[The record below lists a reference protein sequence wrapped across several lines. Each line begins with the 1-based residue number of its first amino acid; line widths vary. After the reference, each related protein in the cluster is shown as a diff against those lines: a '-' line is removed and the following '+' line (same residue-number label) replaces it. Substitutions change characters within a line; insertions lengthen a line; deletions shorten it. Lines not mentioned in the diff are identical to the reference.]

1 MTNHGGCVILN
12 EMITYPNRK
21 ETRKKFQK
29 TRMPWWSNGKAN
41 LLLVP
46 IFSAM
51 DGTVLYSIM
60 EECFF
65 QSALMSIVM
74 SFGVAVVLNVL
85 PLVIAKFLHGAIY
98 KTTKHGLTM
107 FAVFVAG
114 FLLVYGGTV
123 YLRFAY
129 SDMYE
134 QENQSMTLE
143 NTVSEEKVEN
153 GTENVQEIS
162 EKRRKSMA
170 VVTLLSISP
179 LITSLLGFAIAYVSD
194 DEIHRKVECL
204 ELEKIEIDEKISE
217 IDAAIAQMEHYMEEG
232 IERELTFDEQAMN
245 AAEDEIIARGNV
257 MKAQAR
263 FILAEFLSNP
273 QATTK
278 LSEEMLLKDREESM
292 TREE

>member
-1 MTNHGGCVILN
+1 
-12 EMITYPNRK
+12 
-21 ETRKKFQK
+21 
-29 TRMPWWSNGKAN
+29 
-41 LLLVP
+41 
-46 IFSAM
+46 
-51 DGTVLYSIM
+51 
-60 EECFF
+60 
-65 QSALMSIVM
+65 MSIVM
-74 SFGVAVVLNVL
+74 AFGVAVVLNIL

>member
-1 MTNHGGCVILN
+1 MTNHGGCAILN
-12 EMITYPNRK
+12 EMITYPDRQH
-21 ETRKKFQK
+21 TRYKFHN
-29 TRMPWWSNGKAN
+29 TGIPWWSNEHSI
-41 LLLVP
+41 LLFVP

-51 DGTVLYSIM
+51 VVTVLYSIM
-60 EECFF
+60 EECFL

-74 SFGVAVVLNVL
+74 AFGVAVVLNIL

-194 DEIHRKVECL
+194 DEIRRKVECL

-278 LSEEMLLKDREESM
+278 LSEEMLLKDKEPSVE
-292 TREE
+292 

>member
-1 MTNHGGCVILN
+1 
-12 EMITYPNRK
+12 
-21 ETRKKFQK
+21 
-29 TRMPWWSNGKAN
+29 
-41 LLLVP
+41 
-46 IFSAM
+46 
-51 DGTVLYSIM
+51 
-60 EECFF
+60 
-65 QSALMSIVM
+65 MSIVM
-74 SFGVAVVLNVL
+74 AFGVAVVLNIL

-194 DEIHRKVECL
+194 DEIRRKVECL

-278 LSEEMLLKDREESM
+278 LSEEMLLKDKELSLIHI
-292 TREE
+292 

>member
-1 MTNHGGCVILN
+1 MTNHGGCAILN
-12 EMITYPNRK
+12 EMITYTDRK
-21 ETRKKFQK
+21 ETRKNFKK
-29 TRMPWWSNGKAN
+29 TGMPWWSNEKAN

-60 EECFF
+60 EECFL

-74 SFGVAVVLNVL
+74 AFGVAVVLNIL

-107 FAVFVAG
+107 CAVFVAG

-194 DEIHRKVECL
+194 DEIRRKVECL

-278 LSEEMLLKDREESM
+278 LSEEMLLKDKEPSVE
-292 TREE
+292 

>member
-1 MTNHGGCVILN
+1 
-12 EMITYPNRK
+12 
-21 ETRKKFQK
+21 
-29 TRMPWWSNGKAN
+29 
-41 LLLVP
+41 
-46 IFSAM
+46 
-51 DGTVLYSIM
+51 
-60 EECFF
+60 
-65 QSALMSIVM
+65 MSIVM
-74 SFGVAVVLNVL
+74 AFGVAVVLNIL

-179 LITSLLGFAIAYVSD
+179 LITSLILSILVDTFIS
-194 DEIHRKVECL
+194 
-204 ELEKIEIDEKISE
+204 KISFPMQPGPE
-217 IDAAIAQMEHYMEEG
+217 IGSISDA
-232 IERELTFDEQAMN
+232 
-245 AAEDEIIARGNV
+245 
-257 MKAQAR
+257 
-263 FILAEFLSNP
+263 
-273 QATTK
+273 
-278 LSEEMLLKDREESM
+278 
-292 TREE
+292 

>member
-1 MTNHGGCVILN
+1 MKSQSSFGTDFLCYGWNCPILH
-12 EMITYPNRK
+12 YGRV
-21 ETRKKFQK
+21 F
-29 TRMPWWSNGKAN
+29 
-41 LLLVP
+41 L
-46 IFSAM
+46 
-51 DGTVLYSIM
+51 
-60 EECFF
+60 

-74 SFGVAVVLNVL
+74 AFGVAVVLNIL

-194 DEIHRKVECL
+194 DEIRRKVECL

-278 LSEEMLLKDREESM
+278 LSEEMLLKDKEPSVE
-292 TREE
+292 

>member
-1 MTNHGGCVILN
+1 
-12 EMITYPNRK
+12 
-21 ETRKKFQK
+21 
-29 TRMPWWSNGKAN
+29 
-41 LLLVP
+41 
-46 IFSAM
+46 
-51 DGTVLYSIM
+51 
-60 EECFF
+60 
-65 QSALMSIVM
+65 MSIVM
-74 SFGVAVVLNVL
+74 AFGVAVVLNIL

-170 VVTLLSISP
+170 VVTLL
-179 LITSLLGFAIAYVSD
+179 LGFAIAYVSD
-194 DEIHRKVECL
+194 DEIRRKVECL

-278 LSEEMLLKDREESM
+278 LSEEMLLKDKEPSVE
-292 TREE
+292 

>member
-1 MTNHGGCVILN
+1 MTNHGGCAILN
-12 EMITYPNRK
+12 EMITYPDRK

-29 TRMPWWSNGKAN
+29 TGMPWWSNEKAN

-60 EECFF
+60 EECFL

-74 SFGVAVVLNVL
+74 AFGVAVVLNIL

-143 NTVSEEKVEN
+143 NTVSEERLKTVRKMYKRFLKNGEKVW
-153 GTENVQEIS
+153 
-162 EKRRKSMA
+162 RW
-170 VVTLLSISP
+170 
-179 LITSLLGFAIAYVSD
+179 
-194 DEIHRKVECL
+194 
-204 ELEKIEIDEKISE
+204 
-217 IDAAIAQMEHYMEEG
+217 
-232 IERELTFDEQAMN
+232 
-245 AAEDEIIARGNV
+245 
-257 MKAQAR
+257 
-263 FILAEFLSNP
+263 
-273 QATTK
+273 
-278 LSEEMLLKDREESM
+278 
-292 TREE
+292 

>member
-1 MTNHGGCVILN
+1 MTNHGGCAILN
-12 EMITYPNRK
+12 EMITYPDRK

-29 TRMPWWSNGKAN
+29 TGMPWWSNEKAN

-60 EECFF
+60 EECFL

-74 SFGVAVVLNVL
+74 AFGVAVVLNIL

-143 NTVSEEKVEN
+143 ILYQRKRLKTVRKMY
-153 GTENVQEIS
+153 
-162 EKRRKSMA
+162 KRFLKTAKKYGGGNSVINQPFNYIA
-170 VVTLLSISP
+170 V
-179 LITSLLGFAIAYVSD
+179 GFC
-194 DEIHRKVECL
+194 HCL
-204 ELEKIEIDEKISE
+204 C
-217 IDAAIAQMEHYMEEG
+217 Q
-232 IERELTFDEQAMN
+232 R
-245 AAEDEIIARGNV
+245 
-257 MKAQAR
+257 
-263 FILAEFLSNP
+263 
-273 QATTK
+273 
-278 LSEEMLLKDREESM
+278 
-292 TREE
+292 

>member
-1 MTNHGGCVILN
+1 MELSYTPLWKSVFTKCTDVNSDGIWCCGGVK
-12 EMITYPNRK
+12 YPSTCYRK
-21 ETRKKFQK
+21 ISTWSHIQDYETRINNVCCI
-29 TRMPWWSNGKAN
+29 RGRISSCLWW
-41 LLLVP
+41 
-46 IFSAM
+46 
-51 DGTVLYSIM
+51 
-60 EECFF
+60 
-65 QSALMSIVM
+65 
-74 SFGVAVVLNVL
+74 
-85 PLVIAKFLHGAIY
+85 
-98 KTTKHGLTM
+98 
-107 FAVFVAG
+107 
-114 FLLVYGGTV
+114 TV

-194 DEIHRKVECL
+194 DEIRRKVECL

-278 LSEEMLLKDREESM
+278 LSEEMLLKDKEPSVE
-292 TREE
+292 